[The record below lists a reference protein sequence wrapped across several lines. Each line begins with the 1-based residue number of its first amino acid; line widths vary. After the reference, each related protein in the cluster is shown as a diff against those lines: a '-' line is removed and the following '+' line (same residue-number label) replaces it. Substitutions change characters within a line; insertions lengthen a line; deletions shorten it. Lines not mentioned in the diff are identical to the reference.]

1 MAADDG
7 GGRPKLVTCG
17 ESGGGGADDG
27 DTGDLRVCSIDCTG
41 AVRVVSVGCAE
52 DVDAEGGRLRTGD
65 VSGRFCEVRVGK
77 LTVLNSST
85 VGQSTTCSSGDLLA
99 ARV

>member
-1 MAADDG
+1 MMYNG

-27 DTGDLRVCSIDCTG
+27 DTGDLRVCSIDCT
-41 AVRVVSVGCAE
+41 AE
-52 DVDAEGGRLRTGD
+52 DVDILRAGLRTGD
-65 VSGRFCEVRVGK
+65 VSGRFHVEK
-77 LTVLNSST
+77 LTVLNGST
-85 VGQSTTCSSGDLLA
+85 GESTTCSSGDLLA